1 MDASISS
8 ERAFGWLVSFLFIL
22 VLNKGGPVK
31 RITLL
36 FLALIIHSHVCLGQT
51 VRPPAAGLLQSLWGV
66 NDTWHS
72 FENISSIFARQ

>member
-36 FLALIIHSHVCLGQT
+36 FLALIIFVNFHSLYSCYGKQSKYRFLIQKH
-51 VRPPAAGLLQSLWGV
+51 ALLRHIMEV
-66 NDTWHS
+66 
-72 FENISSIFARQ
+72 

>member
-36 FLALIIHSHVCLGQT
+36 FLALIIFIGPRSDHSLPMSVTH
-51 VRPPAAGLLQSLWGV
+51 
-66 NDTWHS
+66 
-72 FENISSIFARQ
+72 